1 MRDHE
6 MISDAENMMRD
17 GKDTATEALGDMGR
31 ATTEAVDGRRR
42 AAADSLAS
50 AAKKLHHTA
59 DHLPGVQQL
68 SNLTHG
74 AANRL
79 GGAAEYLREHDSRDM
94 LDGVQDLVRKHP
106 GKSLAVAAVVGFLT
120 ARAMRDE

>member
-6 MISDAENMMRD
+6 MISDAGDAIRD
-17 GKDTATEALGDMGR
+17 MKDNAAGAMGDMGR

-42 AAADSLAS
+42 AAADGLAS
-50 AAKKLHHTA
+50 AAKKLHQTA

-79 GGAAEYLREHDSRDM
+79 GGAADYLREHDSRDM
-94 LDGVQDLVRKHP
+94 IDGVQDLVRKHP